1 MLTHSQEPVAVE
13 TQIIG
18 QAALVMA
25 AVVAAADAAGAA
37 GAQAA

>member
-1 MLTHSQEPVAVE
+1 MLTHSQELVAVE

-18 QAALVMA
+18 QAAPAMA